1 MTDEIRD
8 PDDRKAPKQR
18 IVYLE
23 ARIQD
28 MYDAMLKAGKA
39 KFEGFHLGQTKF
51 RELRPFY
58 VKDVTRE
65 TCMCIYHLRWAEFS
79 SGLLHY
85 RHQLRKEKVSSCNCN
100 FQWAE

>member
-1 MTDEIRD
+1 MSDSTPTEWLDFAADYWKLDDLNFVRTSEKMTDETRD

-39 KFEGFHLGQTKF
+39 KF
-51 RELRPFY
+51 
-58 VKDVTRE
+58 
-65 TCMCIYHLRWAEFS
+65 
-79 SGLLHY
+79 
-85 RHQLRKEKVSSCNCN
+85 
-100 FQWAE
+100 